1 MKPLLFI
8 SVFFF
13 SFIAGFSEVC
23 GNYYGEK
30 DDYVT
35 EIKLYDDST
44 FRYTARRELPFE
56 VSEGNWTLKGD
67 TVVLN
72 SIPCPD
78 PAALTHLPVRI
89 YLTFTDTKYFYRKN
103 SLTPISRNKQLKGE
117 ILLKEK

>member
-1 MKPLLFI
+1 MRLLLFTSI
-8 SVFFF
+8 FFL
-13 SFIAGFSEVC
+13 SFVADFSEVC
-23 GNYYGEK
+23 GYYYGEK

-44 FRYTARRELPFE
+44 FKYTARREFPFE

-67 TVVLN
+67 TVILN

-78 PAALTHLPVRI
+78 PGALTHVPVRT
-89 YLTFTDTKYFYRKN
+89 YLTITGAEYLYRKN
-103 SLTPISRNKQLKGE
+103 SITPIVKSKPVKSE